1 MAFWWV
7 NHKQT
12 RDLEVRGGY
21 LWSPFRN
28 ANGAFNQTYENMT
41 LVRPGDLVFSY
52 ADGQIGA
59 IGQVTEAA
67 SASPKPTEFG
77 KAGDAW
83 ANEGWLV
90 SAYFTPVPKPLRPTE
105 HTATIAPLLPDR
117 YSPIRRNGHGNQ
129 SCYLASISDALGH
142 LLLELLGIET
152 TPVFASRYRVQDP
165 GHDAALLD
173 DLAQIERDRSIS
185 DTQRLQLAKA
195 RVGQGL
201 FRKRVLLKDPRC
213 KVTGLEDERLL
224 IASHIKPWRDST
236 NPERLDGSN
245 GIMLSPHVDALFDKH
260 LITFENDGRIRVH
273 TALPRDVLDR
283 WSIQPDRKVE
293 RFRPEQHRFLAHHR
307 KCFAQRLS

>member
-41 LVRPGDLVFSY
+41 LVRPGDLVLSF
-52 ADGQIGA
+52 ANGQIGA

-105 HTATIAPLLPDR
+105 HASTIAPLLPAHH
-117 YSPIRRNGHGNQ
+117 SPIRSNGHSNS

-142 LLLELLGIET
+142 RLLDLVGIEA
-152 TPVFASRYRVQDP
+152 TPVFRSRCAT
-165 GHDAALLD
+165 H
-173 DLAQIERDRSIS
+173 DLAQD
-185 DTQRLQLAKA
+185 
-195 RVGQGL
+195 
-201 FRKRVLLKDPRC
+201 
-213 KVTGLEDERLL
+213 
-224 IASHIKPWRDST
+224 
-236 NPERLDGSN
+236 
-245 GIMLSPHVDALFDKH
+245 
-260 LITFENDGRIRVH
+260 
-273 TALPRDVLDR
+273 
-283 WSIQPDRKVE
+283 
-293 RFRPEQHRFLAHHR
+293 FLR
-307 KCFAQRLS
+307 Y